1 MKPCQGLE
9 FPRLTAC
16 VVLGQVHMKDVDEG
30 YMPTKTGQEETW
42 YDRQAERLN
51 KRVAHMMG
59 VLWLTACML
68 LGQVHE
74 GH

>member
-1 MKPCQGLE
+1 
-9 FPRLTAC
+9 
-16 VVLGQVHMKDVDEG
+16 MKDINEG
-30 YMPTKTGQEETW
+30 YMAAKTRQEETW

-51 KRVAHMMG
+51 KQFADMMG

-68 LGQVHE
+68 PGQVHE